1 MLILKLESLRFQLY
15 SIEVKNTCKWK
26 HQSLTTREDVSDVGL
41 DIYLTP
47 WLDDNKSLSL
57 AKTYNQL
64 DNKAIVKVREEAAS
78 CVKCQLVGRR
88 LMNPT

>member
-1 MLILKLESLRFQLY
+1 MLSHDSSKTILILKVESLRFQLY
-15 SIEVKNTCKWK
+15 SIEVKNTRKWK

-41 DIYLTP
+41 DIYSTL

-64 DNKAIVKVREEAAS
+64 DNEAIVKVWEEAAS
-78 CVKCQLVGRR
+78 CV
-88 LMNPT
+88 